1 MPPASPPPPQDL
13 RASDAEREATVER
26 LRVAAMEG
34 RIDAEELDERLTAAY
49 AARWRSELDALTA
62 DVTPP
67 PPPPPLAPRPPFLVA
82 PARRTTNGLAIASL
96 CAAVFLWFGPVHA
109 IAAVILGHAALYR
122 IRRSGGTQ
130 KGRGLAITGLALGW
144 LQLFAL
150 VMWAAGALLPA
161 WPH

>member
-1 MPPASPPPPQDL
+1 MPAARPSAQDL

-26 LRVAAMEG
+26 LRVAATEG
-34 RIDAEELDERLTAAY
+34 RLDADELDERLTAAY

-67 PPPPPLAPRPPFLVA
+67 PRSPA
-82 PARRTTNGLAIASL
+82 PARPFLLAPTGRTTNGLAVASL
-96 CAAVFLWFGPVHA
+96 LAACLLWLGPAHA
-109 IAAVILGHAALYR
+109 IVAVILGHVALYR

-130 KGRGLAITGLALGW
+130 KGRGLAVAGLTLGW
-144 LQLFAL
+144 IQVFAL
-150 VMWAAGALLPA
+150 VLLGLGGLLSV